1 MSWLFLVL
9 FTLASPA
16 SAEDSLA
23 WNPSVDL
30 PIVLGTGTLWGALYI
45 LVEDD
50 LYPAGLVSSPKG
62 LDALVEPGL
71 DETAEV
77 VSDVVLY
84 GTLGAGLLAGTLS
97 GGTEAN
103 ALGTRAGILI
113 EVFTVNALAT
123 EWMKLSIRRPRPYTA
138 LNPDE
143 TEGLDE
149 KLFKIDSEMSF
160 PSGHASH
167 VSAMALGAA
176 RTFDLSGASPA
187 QRKSAYAAAALLGA
201 SAAALRVKAGV
212 HHPTDV
218 LGGLALGASIGWL
231 VPTLHQRENAPQLA
245 LSGSSVQ
252 VQGRW

>member
-1 MSWLFLVL
+1 MSWLFLV
-9 FTLASPA
+9 FCTLSAPA

-30 PIVLGTGTLWGALYI
+30 PIVLGTGTLWGALYT

-50 LYPAGLVSSPKG
+50 LAPEGRVSDPKG
-62 LDALVEPGL
+62 LDALVKPGM
-71 DETAEV
+71 DEAAEDI
-77 VSDVVLY
+77 SDVVLY
-84 GTLGAGLLAGTLS
+84 GTLGAGLLAGSLS
-97 GGTEAN
+97 GGREVSAM
-103 ALGTRAGILI
+103 GIRAGILT
-113 EVFTVNALAT
+113 EVFAVNALAT

-138 LNPDE
+138 LNPDK

-149 KLFKIDSEMSF
+149 KLNEIDSEMSF

-167 VSAMALGAA
+167 VAAMALGAA

-187 QRKSAYAAAALLGA
+187 QKTSAYAAAAVLGA
-201 SAAALRVKAGV
+201 SAAALRLQAGV

-231 VPTLHQRENAPQLA
+231 VPTLHQREDAPQLA
-245 LSGSSVQ
+245 LSGNSVQ

>member
-1 MSWLFLVL
+1 MSWLFLFL

-30 PIVLGTGTLWGALYI
+30 PIVLGTGTLWGALYT

-50 LYPAGLVSSPKG
+50 LAPRGQVSDPKG
-62 LDALVEPGL
+62 LDALVKPGL
-71 DETAEV
+71 DETAALA
-77 VSDVVLY
+77 SDVVLY
-84 GTLGAGLLAGTLS
+84 GTIGVGLLAGSLS
-97 GGTEAN
+97 GGREVSAM
-103 ALGTRAGILI
+103 GTRAGIMT
-113 EVFTVNALAT
+113 EVFTVNALVT
-123 EWMKLSIRRPRPYTA
+123 EWIKLSIRRPRPYTA

-149 KLFKIDSEMSF
+149 KLTEIDSEMSF

-167 VSAMALGAA
+167 VAAMALGAA

-187 QRKSAYAAAALLGA
+187 QKKSTYAAAALLGA
-201 SAAALRVKAGV
+201 SAAALRVRAGV

-231 VPTLHQRENAPQLA
+231 VPTLHQRQEAPQLA
-245 LSGSSVQ
+245 LSGRSFQ